1 MGMINIYT
9 GVETPFS
16 EFFCPGYK
24 LDSVKAIL
32 TDEFII
38 DSIKRFTDLAV
49 PQPTLVEH
57 ISDMGVRYTTL
68 QGHRFF
74 FNSIRHTA
82 QPEFMLRDWVWSRLQ
97 DDLRRGFQNDDSD
110 EAEAFA
116 RHVGKLVRYWW
127 EGYQKTEGY
136 LKMLRETEAR
146 IDKYNTSEW
155 ARVREIEGAMKCRR

>member
-1 MGMINIYT
+1 MGMINYRT
-9 GVETPFS
+9 GIETPWPQY
-16 EFFCPGYK
+16 FCPGYK

-32 TDEFII
+32 TDEFVIG
-38 DSIKRFTDLAV
+38 SIKRFTDMAV
-49 PQPTLVEH
+49 PQPTLEEH
-57 ISDMGVRYTTL
+57 ISEMGVRYTTL

-82 QPEFMLRDWVWSRLQ
+82 LPEFRLRDWVWSRLQ
-97 DDLRRGFQNDDSD
+97 DDLHRAFQNDDSD

-116 RHVGKLVRYWW
+116 RHVGNLVRYWW
-127 EGYQKTEGY
+127 EDYQKTEGY
-136 LKMLRETEAR
+136 RKMLRETEAR